1 MIKVTELE
9 TSGWKAAVRGLRNP
23 KESWG
28 KSDSGFVNG
37 VYVIGQND
45 LKLMRTLIKSG
56 SCERKFLRMIDVVC
70 DIEAPLYWW
79 KEFDTYKVGTVAN
92 SCSTMHTITEHPIT
106 MDLFSHDRLTE
117 DAEGLMEQY
126 IAIIEF
132 YRQLYLD
139 KGDVKFWNNVIQ
151 MLPSSWMQK
160 RTVKFNYE
168 HVLQWWIWRKNHK
181 LSEWVE
187 LVEFLIKNLP
197 NAAELMLNLNLND
210 SK

>member
-1 MIKVTELE
+1 MNTKSINGLEESGGLMIKVTELE

-139 KGDVKFWNNVIQ
+139 KGGCKILEQCYPDASIFLDAEKNSQIQ
-151 MLPSSWMQK
+151 L
-160 RTVKFNYE
+160 
-168 HVLQWWIWRKNHK
+168 
-181 LSEWVE
+181 
-187 LVEFLIKNLP
+187 
-197 NAAELMLNLNLND
+197 
-210 SK
+210 

>member
-1 MIKVTELE
+1 MIKV
-9 TSGWKAAVRGLRNP
+9 
-23 KESWG
+23 
-28 KSDSGFVNG
+28 
-37 VYVIGQND
+37 Q
-45 LKLMRTLIKSG
+45 
-56 SCERKFLRMIDVVC
+56 C

-79 KEFDTYKVGTVAN
+79 KEYDTYKVGTVAN

-139 KGDVKFWNNVIQ
+139 KGDVKFWNNIIQ

-160 RTVKFNYE
+160 RTVEFNYE
-168 HVLQWWIWRKNHK
+168 HVFQWWIWRRNHK

-197 NAAELMLNLNLND
+197 NAAELILNLI
-210 SK
+210 